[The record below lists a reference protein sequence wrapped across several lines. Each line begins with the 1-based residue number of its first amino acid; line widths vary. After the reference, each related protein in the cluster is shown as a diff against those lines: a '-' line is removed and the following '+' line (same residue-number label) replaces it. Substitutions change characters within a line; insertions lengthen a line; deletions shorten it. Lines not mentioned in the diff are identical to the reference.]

1 MADDQK
7 SNNHLSS
14 PTGGEGAVH
23 YHDYL
28 QLDKILNA
36 QFPES
41 DKCHASAH
49 DEMLFIII
57 HQAYELW
64 FKQLHYEVDSLH
76 AIMRKPS
83 LNDNSPELQT
93 VVHRLNRMGVI
104 LRVLVHQI
112 DILETMT
119 PMDFLDF
126 RDMLRP
132 ASGFQSWQF
141 KLLEAKLGLKFEYRH
156 GKEYYTSQLRQEHID
171 IIKKAENEHSFLQQ
185 VNDWLERMPTAPPPP
200 RGAAEAQ
207 GQLEQDADNLSEDD
221 VYEYHTADPAAYA
234 LLKQFVKEKRSRPTE
249 AEDALWQQL
258 REKLWESCKFTRQH
272 IIGHYIADFVC
283 LPEKLVIE
291 VDGLMHQLPENKT
304 TDEERI
310 SWLESKGFRVL
321 RFNHTEVLQ
330 HPGQVLHKIYQA
342 LKKPHAGSGTNI
354 REAGAVANP
363 PLVGWEGYDFWTAY
377 KEAYSNSLAEAEK
390 NNLAAFDEVFFRQRE
405 SHYTFSAK
413 ANRAALFIMLYR
425 GYPLLQLPFQL
436 LNNLLDIDEQLS
448 TWRHRHMNMV
458 HRMIGTRIGTGGSS
472 GKDYLKSAAD
482 KHYIF
487 KEIAQLTSFLIE
499 RRKLPQLPKEIEA
512 SLGFQTG
519 F

>member
-1 MADDQK
+1 M
-7 SNNHLSS
+7 S
-14 PTGGEGAVH
+14 EVH
-23 YHDYL
+23 YHEYL

-36 QFPES
+36 QDPES
-41 DKCHASAH
+41 DKQNISAH

-64 FKQLHYEVDSLH
+64 FKQLHHEADSVVN
-76 AIMRKPS
+76 IMRKPA

-93 VVHRLNRMGVI
+93 VVHRLNRMVVV

-156 GKEYYTSQLRQEHID
+156 GKEYYTAQLKPMHVEL
-171 IIKKAENEHSFLQQ
+171 IKEAETNQSFLQL
-185 VNDWLERMPTAPPPP
+185 VNDWLERMPFF
-200 RGAAEAQ
+200 
-207 GQLEQDADNLSEDD
+207 DD
-221 VYEYHTADPAAYA
+221 KDLWKEYGMDD
-234 LLKQFVKEKRSRPTE
+234 E
-249 AEDALWQQL
+249 
-258 REKLWESCKFTRQH
+258 
-272 IIGHYIADFVC
+272 
-283 LPEKLVIE
+283 LP
-291 VDGLMHQLPENKT
+291 
-304 TDEERI
+304 
-310 SWLESKGFRVL
+310 
-321 RFNHTEVLQ
+321 
-330 HPGQVLHKIYQA
+330 
-342 LKKPHAGSGTNI
+342 
-354 REAGAVANP
+354 
-363 PLVGWEGYDFWTAY
+363 FWTLY
-377 KEAYSNSLAEAEK
+377 KKSYATSLAEAER
-390 NNLAAFDEVFFRQRE
+390 NNMEAFDEVMFTHKE
-405 SHYTFSAK
+405 THYTLSAK

-436 LNNLLDIDEQLS
+436 LNNLLEIDEQLS

-499 RRKLPQLPKEIEA
+499 RRRLPQLPREVERK
-512 SLGFQTG
+512 LGF
-519 F
+519 